1 MKTRQRQSQKQDQKK
16 QDQNQKKQ
24 KQDQNQKK
32 QGQRHGQKQGQKK
45 QDQRQNQNQKQR
57 VHYYNLELDYVRSR
71 FRSNAYFVKL
81 RGDSE
86 IIMSTDEKDVKK
98 IISYTKEKRHIA
110 EKITDIMSSIIT
122 DDSVVIDATA
132 GVGGD
137 TIVFAEQ
144 FKLIHAIEINEVR
157 YKLLNEEVSRHDY
170 KNIVTYN
177 EKFDLNFI
185 EDKNIEADAIFFDP
199 PWGGRGAMKVK
210 KLIIGFNGVSIAHFV
225 SDIMKK
231 YKGMRVAFIKLP
243 LNYYE
248 RDFQMSFNGA
258 EYEVRMYKFKKM
270 MLYAVV
276 RK

>member
-1 MKTRQRQSQKQDQKK
+1 MKTRQRQDQRQSQRQNYRQNYRQDQR
-16 QDQNQKKQ
+16 QDQRQSQRQNYR
-24 KQDQNQKK
+24 QDQK
-32 QGQRHGQKQGQKK
+32 QGQRRGQKQV
-45 QDQRQNQNQKQR
+45 QR

-71 FRSNAYFVKL
+71 FKSNAYFVKL

-110 EKITDIMSSIIT
+110 EKITDIVSSIIN
-122 DDSVVIDATA
+122 DNSVIIDATA

-137 TIVFAEQ
+137 TVVFAER

-210 KLIIGFNGVSIAHFV
+210 KLIIGFNGVRIAHFV
-225 SDIMKK
+225 SDVMKK
-231 YKGMRVAFIKLP
+231 YKGMRVVFVKLP

>member
-1 MKTRQRQSQKQDQKK
+1 MKTRQRQSQNHRQDH
-16 QDQNQKKQ
+16 
-24 KQDQNQKK
+24 K
-32 QGQRHGQKQGQKK
+32 QGQRQNYRQSQKQGQIRGQK
-45 QDQRQNQNQKQR
+45 QVQR

-71 FRSNAYFVKL
+71 FKSNAYFVKL

-86 IIMSTDEKDVKK
+86 IIMSTDEEDVKK

-110 EKITDIMSSIIT
+110 EKITNIVSSIIN
-122 DDSVVIDATA
+122 DNSVVIDATA

-137 TIVFAEQ
+137 TVVFAER

-225 SDIMKK
+225 SDVMKK
-231 YKGMRVAFIKLP
+231 YKGMRVAFVKLP

-258 EYEVRMYKFKKM
+258 EYEVRMYQFKKM